1 MEEAG
6 PPQPQFDGKRAL
18 RSFLITVTDR
28 CTRGWHLAH
37 QLGFI
42 PQTSLSD
49 KLPFYAEAV
58 AQPEVAARLS
68 YKQERFV
75 RLQAA
80 CAISPPD
87 TSRIRQR
94 PKRARDAF
102 GPGMVLVVNTV
113 LVWLL
118 FSIDVRNAMLR

>member
-1 MEEAG
+1 MPCSSAG
-6 PPQPQFDGKRAL
+6 GKREPLTA
-18 RSFLITVTDR
+18 TT
-28 CTRGWHLAH
+28 C
-37 QLGFI
+37 
-42 PQTSLSD
+42 SL
-49 KLPFYAEAV
+49 PCCREAV

>member
-18 RSFLITVTDR
+18 RNFLITVTDR

-49 KLPFYAEAV
+49 KLPFYA
-58 AQPEVAARLS
+58 
-68 YKQERFV
+68 
-75 RLQAA
+75 
-80 CAISPPD
+80 
-87 TSRIRQR
+87 
-94 PKRARDAF
+94 
-102 GPGMVLVVNTV
+102 
-113 LVWLL
+113 
-118 FSIDVRNAMLR
+118 